1 MDIEKY
7 IPIIKNKYLY
17 ELKRVEREKKK
28 IEEEIKCSYG
38 NRSNIWYDNY
48 YISRFSLNYQN
59 YYQSKN
65 NWNNLTIIDRE
76 KWRVTYILNKKLD
89 KYLIHYIQDFF

>member
-1 MDIEKY
+1 MNIEQY
-7 IPIIKNKYLY
+7 IPIIKNKYLH
-17 ELKRVEREKKK
+17 ELKRVERKKKK
-28 IEEEIKCSYG
+28 IEEEIKFSYS
-38 NRSNIWYDNY
+38 NMSNIWYDNY

-76 KWRVTYILNKKLD
+76 KWRVKYILNKKLD